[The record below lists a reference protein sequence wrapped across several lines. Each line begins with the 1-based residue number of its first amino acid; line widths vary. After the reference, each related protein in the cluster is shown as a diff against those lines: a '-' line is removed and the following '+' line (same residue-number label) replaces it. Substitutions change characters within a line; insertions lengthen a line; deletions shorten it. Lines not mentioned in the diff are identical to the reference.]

1 MSQVSPVP
9 TGGGRWRCLYP
20 HSGVTHRCPRC
31 PRCPPGVTG
40 VPLSPQAV
48 AAWRCLYPHS
58 GVTHRCHTQVSQTG
72 VPGAP
77 QVSQVSPCPRRRWPH
92 GGACTHTQVS
102 LIGVTDRCPPG
113 ITGVRRRQPR
123 RRACTHTQ
131 VSQVPPRCH
140 RCPPVPAGGG
150 RVEVPRSV
158 TAVLGQDVVL
168 PCRYRAQEQE
178 QVVQVT
184 WLKRG
189 PGAAPAE
196 VAVLNP
202 QHGEH
207 VQEPFAGR
215 VLRHGH
221 GDLGDGA
228 IVLRNAVQG
237 DEGDYECHLITFPM
251 GSFEGRLTLR
261 VLVPPLPILNPGPP
275 LEEGQG
281 RTLAAS
287 CTAEGSPVPS
297 VRWETEVR
305 GTNATRRSAHA
316 RSASVTSEFFLV
328 PGRSMNGKS
337 LTCVVAHPGLRHE
350 KRITHLLSVAY
361 LSDVSV
367 LGHTAEWQE
376 GMEGA
381 ALTCLGDGNP
391 PPTYNWTRVD
401 APLPAGVRVKGDT
414 LLFQRPLA
422 VADAGDYVCRVSNRV
437 AAKEARANV
446 SIRGRATEDTV
457 RRVDL
462 VSASVVVVGVIAAV
476 LLCVLVI
483 VVVVMTLYHKRKTQ
497 RISEKYEEELTLTRE
512 NSIRRLHS
520 SHSSDPRA
528 QLEETLQLRTESRQG
543 SLRGDS
549 LRGDSLRGT
558 SICSAMSEEPEGR
571 SYSTLSTV
579 REIETQTDVP
589 VVSAVPAVPPPP
601 APGGKEPKEEEEEGG
616 GGGDPIKAAMTH
628 FVQENGMLQAKP
640 SSNGIYINGR
650 GHLV

>member
-1 MSQVSPVP
+1 MDPRGMRPVLLLLTFLLAR
-9 TGGGRWRCLYP
+9 TG
-20 HSGVTHRCPRC
+20 
-31 PRCPPGVTG
+31 
-40 VPLSPQAV
+40 A
-48 AAWRCLYPHS
+48 
-58 GVTHRCHTQVSQTG
+58 
-72 VPGAP
+72 
-77 QVSQVSPCPRRRWPH
+77 
-92 GGACTHTQVS
+92 
-102 LIGVTDRCPPG
+102 
-113 ITGVRRRQPR
+113 
-123 RRACTHTQ
+123 
-131 VSQVPPRCH
+131 
-140 RCPPVPAGGG
+140 G

-189 PGAAPAE
+189 AGAAPAE

-221 GDLGDGA
+221 GALEDGA
-228 IVLRNAVQG
+228 ILLRNAVQG

-350 KRITHLLSVAY
+350 KRITHLLSVACAPPG
-361 LSDVSV
+361 SAQGRG
-367 LGHTAEWQE
+367 GH
-376 GMEGA
+376 GG
-381 ALTCLGDGNP
+381 
-391 PPTYNWTRVD
+391 VD
-401 APLPAGVRVKGDT
+401 APLPAGVRAKGDT

-497 RISEKYEEELTLTRE
+497 RISEKYVHGM
-512 NSIRRLHS
+512 SIG
-520 SHSSDPRA
+520 SDHGVSMECPWDVCGVSEGVQTVSGGVRGVR
-528 QLEETLQLRTESRQG
+528 LEETLQLRTESRQG
-543 SLRGDS
+543 SLRGDSLRGDSLRGDSLRGDS

-589 VVSAVPAVPPPP
+589 VVPVVVPVVVPAVPPPP
-601 APGGKEPKEEEEEGG
+601 APGGKEPEEEEGG
-616 GGGDPIKAAMTH
+616 GGGTPIKQAMTH

>member
-1 MSQVSPVP
+1 MYTRVDA
-9 TGGGRWRCLYP
+9 C
-20 HSGVTHRCPRC
+20 SGAAAGLA
-31 PRCPPGVTG
+31 GV
-40 VPLSPQAV
+40 
-48 AAWRCLYPHS
+48 
-58 GVTHRCHTQVSQTG
+58 
-72 VPGAP
+72 
-77 QVSQVSPCPRRRWPH
+77 
-92 GGACTHTQVS
+92 
-102 LIGVTDRCPPG
+102 
-113 ITGVRRRQPR
+113 
-123 RRACTHTQ
+123 
-131 VSQVPPRCH
+131 
-140 RCPPVPAGGG
+140 
-150 RVEVPRSV
+150 VEVQRSV
-158 TAVLGQDVVL
+158 TAVLGRDVVL

-189 PGAAPAE
+189 PGGSAE
-196 VAVLNP
+196 VAVLNRE
-202 QHGEH
+202 HGEH
-207 VQEPFAGR
+207 VQEPYTGR
-215 VLRHGH
+215 VLRRAPGP
-221 GDLGDGA
+221 LEDGA

-251 GSFEGRLTLR
+251 GSFEGRLTLK

-297 VRWETEVR
+297 VRWETDVR
-305 GTNATRRSAHA
+305 GTNATRRSEHA

-337 LTCVVAHPGLRHE
+337 LTCVVEHPGLRHE

-361 LSDVSV
+361 LSDASV
-367 LGHTAEWQE
+367 LGHTEEWQE

-391 PPTYNWTRVD
+391 PPTYNWTRLD
-401 APLPAGVRVKGDT
+401 APLPAGVQVKGDT
-414 LLFQRPLA
+414 LIFQRPLA
-422 VADAGDYVCRVSNRV
+422 VADAGDYICHVSNRV

-446 SIRGRATEDTV
+446 SIRSRVSDDEV
-457 RRVDL
+457 RKVDL

-476 LLCVLVI
+476 LLCVLVV
-483 VVVVMTLYHKRKTQ
+483 VVVVMTLYHKRKTK

-520 SHSSDPRA
+520 SHSTDTRT
-528 QLEETLQLRTESRQG
+528 QLEETLQLRAESRQG

-579 REIETQTDVP
+579 REIETQTE
-589 VVSAVPAVPPPP
+589 VPAV
-601 APGGKEPKEEEEEGG
+601 APGKEEDEDGA
-616 GGGDPIKAAMTH
+616 GDPIKQAMTH

-640 SSNGIYINGR
+640 STNGIYINGR

>member
-1 MSQVSPVP
+1 C
-9 TGGGRWRCLYP
+9 R
-20 HSGVTHRCPRC
+20 SGV
-31 PRCPPGVTG
+31 
-40 VPLSPQAV
+40 
-48 AAWRCLYPHS
+48 
-58 GVTHRCHTQVSQTG
+58 
-72 VPGAP
+72 
-77 QVSQVSPCPRRRWPH
+77 
-92 GGACTHTQVS
+92 
-102 LIGVTDRCPPG
+102 
-113 ITGVRRRQPR
+113 
-123 RRACTHTQ
+123 
-131 VSQVPPRCH
+131 
-140 RCPPVPAGGG
+140 
-150 RVEVPRSV
+150 VEVDRSV

-189 PGAAPAE
+189 PGGHSAK
-196 VAVLNP
+196 VAVLDR

-207 VQEPFAGR
+207 VQESYSER
-215 VLRHGH
+215 VLRRAP
-221 GDLGDGA
+221 GA
-228 IVLRNAVQG
+228 ALEDSAIILRNAVQG
-237 DEGDYECHLITFPM
+237 DEGDYECHLITFPK
-251 GSFEGRLTLR
+251 GTFEGHLTLK

-287 CTAEGSPVPS
+287 CTAEGNPVPS
-297 VRWETEVR
+297 VHWETEVR
-305 GTNATRRSAHA
+305 GTNATRRSTHA
-316 RSASVTSEFFLV
+316 NSASVTSEFFLV

-361 LSDVSV
+361 LSDASV
-367 LGHTAEWQE
+367 LGHTGEWQE

-381 ALTCLGDGNP
+381 TLTCLGDGNP
-391 PPTYNWTRVD
+391 PPTYNWTRLN

-414 LLFQRPLA
+414 LVFQQPLTPD
-422 VADAGDYVCRVSNRV
+422 DAGDYVCHMANRV
-437 AAKEARANV
+437 ATKEARANV
-446 SIRGRATEDTV
+446 SVKGRAADDEV

-476 LLCVLVI
+476 LLCVLVV
-483 VVVVMTLYHKRKTQ
+483 VVVVMTLYHKRKTK

-520 SHSSDPRA
+520 SHSTDTRTQVRA
-528 QLEETLQLRTESRQG
+528 DG
-543 SLRGDS
+543 GLRGLF

-579 REIETQTDVP
+579 REIETQTE
-589 VVSAVPAVPPPP
+589 VPAAPLLPVP
-601 APGGKEPKEEEEEGG
+601 AGKETKEEEEDGG
-616 GGGDPIKAAMTH
+616 GGGGGGGIGGVVGDPIKQAMTH

-640 SSNGIYINGR
+640 TTNGIYINGR

>member
-1 MSQVSPVP
+1 MAPRGMRP
-9 TGGGRWRCLYP
+9 GTPFLLLLLLLLLLLAATGCR
-20 HSGVTHRCPRC
+20 SGV
-31 PRCPPGVTG
+31 
-40 VPLSPQAV
+40 
-48 AAWRCLYPHS
+48 
-58 GVTHRCHTQVSQTG
+58 
-72 VPGAP
+72 
-77 QVSQVSPCPRRRWPH
+77 
-92 GGACTHTQVS
+92 
-102 LIGVTDRCPPG
+102 
-113 ITGVRRRQPR
+113 
-123 RRACTHTQ
+123 
-131 VSQVPPRCH
+131 
-140 RCPPVPAGGG
+140 
-150 RVEVPRSV
+150 VEVERSV

-189 PGAAPAE
+189 PAGRSAE
-196 VAVLNP
+196 VAVLNR

-207 VQEPFAGR
+207 VQEPYAGR
-215 VLRHGH
+215 VLRRAAG
-221 GDLGDGA
+221 GALEDGA

-251 GSFEGRLTLR
+251 GSFEGRLTLK

-361 LSDVSV
+361 LSDASV
-367 LGHTAEWQE
+367 LGHTEEWQE

-381 ALTCLGDGNP
+381 TLTCLGDGNP
-391 PPTYNWTRVD
+391 PPTYNWTRLN

-414 LLFQRPLA
+414 LVFQRPLA
-422 VADAGDYVCRVSNRV
+422 AADAGDYICRVSNRV

-446 SIRGRATEDTV
+446 SIKGRVADNEV
-457 RRVDL
+457 RKVDL

-476 LLCVLVI
+476 LLCVLVV
-483 VVVVMTLYHKRKTQ
+483 VVVVMTLYHKRKTK

-520 SHSSDPRA
+520 SHSTDTRT
-528 QLEETLQLRTESRQG
+528 QLEETLQLRAESRQG

-579 REIETQTDVP
+579 REIETQTE
-589 VVSAVPAVPPPP
+589 VPAVPLLPVP
-601 APGGKEPKEEEEEGG
+601 AGKEPKDPKEEEEDGG
-616 GGGDPIKAAMTH
+616 SGGDDPIKQAMTH

-640 SSNGIYINGR
+640 TTNGIYINGR

>member
-1 MSQVSPVP
+1 MWVLLLPLGLGSALLPP
-9 TGGGRWRCLYP
+9 GCR
-20 HSGVTHRCPRC
+20 SGV
-31 PRCPPGVTG
+31 
-40 VPLSPQAV
+40 
-48 AAWRCLYPHS
+48 
-58 GVTHRCHTQVSQTG
+58 
-72 VPGAP
+72 
-77 QVSQVSPCPRRRWPH
+77 
-92 GGACTHTQVS
+92 
-102 LIGVTDRCPPG
+102 
-113 ITGVRRRQPR
+113 
-123 RRACTHTQ
+123 
-131 VSQVPPRCH
+131 
-140 RCPPVPAGGG
+140 
-150 RVEVPRSV
+150 VEVERSV

-189 PGAAPAE
+189 PTGEGAE
-196 VAVLNP
+196 VAVLNQ

-207 VQEPFAGR
+207 VLEPYAGR
-215 VLRHGH
+215 VLRRAG
-221 GDLGDGA
+221 GALEDGA
-228 IVLRNAVQG
+228 IILRNAVQG
-237 DEGDYECHLITFPM
+237 DEGDYECHLITFPL
-251 GSFEGRLTLR
+251 GNFEGRLTLK

-287 CTAEGSPVPS
+287 CTAEGNPVPS

-361 LSDVSV
+361 LSDASV
-367 LGHTAEWQE
+367 LGHTEEWQE

-381 ALTCLGDGNP
+381 TLTCLGDGNP
-391 PPTYNWTRVD
+391 PPAYNWTRLN

-414 LLFQRPLA
+414 LVFQRPLA
-422 VADAGDYVCRVSNRV
+422 AADAGDYVCRVSNRV
-437 AAKEARANV
+437 ATKEARANV
-446 SIRGRATEDTV
+446 SIKSRVADNEV

-476 LLCVLVI
+476 LLCVLVV
-483 VVVVMTLYHKRKTQ
+483 VVVVMTLYHKRKTK

-520 SHSSDPRA
+520 SHGTDTRT
-528 QLEETLQLRTESRQG
+528 QLEETLQLRAESRQG

-549 LRGDSLRGT
+549 LRGTQHLLRHGECHRGGGVTPVPLSLQ
-558 SICSAMSEEPEGR
+558 SEEPEGR

-579 REIETQTDVP
+579 REIETQTE
-589 VVSAVPAVPPPP
+589 VPA
-601 APGGKEPKEEEEEGG
+601 APLLPTLAGKEPKEEEEDVAAVGG
-616 GGGDPIKAAMTH
+616 DDPIKQAMTH

-640 SSNGIYINGR
+640 TTNGIYINGR

>member
-1 MSQVSPVP
+1 MA
-9 TGGGRWRCLYP
+9 
-20 HSGVTHRCPRC
+20 PRGM
-31 PRCPPGVTG
+31 RPGTPFLLLLLLLLLLAATG
-40 VPLSPQAV
+40 VGA
-48 AAWRCLYPHS
+48 
-58 GVTHRCHTQVSQTG
+58 GV
-72 VPGAP
+72 
-77 QVSQVSPCPRRRWPH
+77 
-92 GGACTHTQVS
+92 
-102 LIGVTDRCPPG
+102 
-113 ITGVRRRQPR
+113 
-123 RRACTHTQ
+123 
-131 VSQVPPRCH
+131 
-140 RCPPVPAGGG
+140 
-150 RVEVPRSV
+150 VEVERSV

-178 QVVQVT
+178 QV
-184 WLKRG
+184 
-189 PGAAPAE
+189 E
-196 VAVLNP
+196 
-202 QHGEH
+202 
-207 VQEPFAGR
+207 
-215 VLRHGH
+215 
-221 GDLGDGA
+221 
-228 IVLRNAVQG
+228 QG

-251 GSFEGRLTLR
+251 GSFEGHLTLK

-287 CTAEGSPVPS
+287 CTAEGNPVPS

-305 GTNATRRSAHA
+305 GTNATRRSEHA

-361 LSDVSV
+361 LSDASV
-367 LGHTAEWQE
+367 LGHTEEWQE

-381 ALTCLGDGNP
+381 TLTCLGDGNP
-391 PPTYNWTRVD
+391 PPTYNWTRLN

-414 LLFQRPLA
+414 LVFQRPLA
-422 VADAGDYVCRVSNRV
+422 AADAGAYVCRVSNRV
-437 AAKEARANV
+437 AAKEAQANV
-446 SIRGRATEDTV
+446 SVKSRAADNEV
-457 RRVDL
+457 RKVDL

-476 LLCVLVI
+476 LLCVLVV
-483 VVVVMTLYHKRKTQ
+483 VVVVMTLYHKRKTK

-520 SHSSDPRA
+520 SHSTDTRT

-579 REIETQTDVP
+579 REIETQTEVP
-589 VVSAVPAVPPPP
+589 VAPLLAPPTV
-601 APGGKEPKEEEEEGG
+601 GKDPKEEDEDGGGGGGGSGGG
-616 GGGDPIKAAMTH
+616 GGGDPIKQAMTH

-640 SSNGIYINGR
+640 TTNGIYINGR

>member
-1 MSQVSPVP
+1 
-9 TGGGRWRCLYP
+9 
-20 HSGVTHRCPRC
+20 GV
-31 PRCPPGVTG
+31 
-40 VPLSPQAV
+40 
-48 AAWRCLYPHS
+48 
-58 GVTHRCHTQVSQTG
+58 
-72 VPGAP
+72 
-77 QVSQVSPCPRRRWPH
+77 
-92 GGACTHTQVS
+92 
-102 LIGVTDRCPPG
+102 
-113 ITGVRRRQPR
+113 
-123 RRACTHTQ
+123 
-131 VSQVPPRCH
+131 
-140 RCPPVPAGGG
+140 
-150 RVEVPRSV
+150 VEVQRSV

-178 QVVQVT
+178 QVEQVT

-189 PGAAPAE
+189 PGGQSAE
-196 VAVLNP
+196 VAVLHR

-207 VQEPFAGR
+207 VQEPYAGR
-215 VLRHGH
+215 VLRRADGA
-221 GDLGDGA
+221 LEDGA

-237 DEGDYECHLITFPM
+237 DEGDYECHLITFPL
-251 GSFEGRLTLR
+251 GNFEGRLTLK

-287 CTAEGSPVPS
+287 CTAEGNPVPS

-305 GTNATRRSAHA
+305 GSNATRRSAHA

-361 LSDVSV
+361 LSDASV
-367 LGHTAEWQE
+367 LGHTEEWQE
-376 GMEGA
+376 GTEGA
-381 ALTCLGDGNP
+381 TLTCLGDGNP
-391 PPTYNWTRVD
+391 PPTYNWTRLN

-414 LLFQRPLA
+414 LVFQRPLA
-422 VADAGDYVCRVSNRV
+422 AADAGDYVCRVSNRV
-437 AAKEARANV
+437 ATKEARANV
-446 SIRGRATEDTV
+446 SV
-457 RRVDL
+457 RSRVADNEVRKVDL

-483 VVVVMTLYHKRKTQ
+483 VVVVMTLYHKRKTK

-520 SHSSDPRA
+520 SHSTDTRTQVGRPRERV
-528 QLEETLQLRTESRQG
+528 LGYPGCWILG
-543 SLRGDS
+543 
-549 LRGDSLRGT
+549 
-558 SICSAMSEEPEGR
+558 EEPEGR

-579 REIETQTDVP
+579 REIETQTE
-589 VVSAVPAVPPPP
+589 VPALPLLPTL
-601 APGGKEPKEEEEEGG
+601 PGKEEEEDGG
-616 GGGDPIKAAMTH
+616 GGGGGGTGGGTGGTGDPIKQAMTH

-640 SSNGIYINGR
+640 STNGIYINGR

>member
-1 MSQVSPVP
+1 MGVSANTSV
-9 TGGGRWRCLYP
+9 RKRAQACL
-20 HSGVTHRCPRC
+20 SVCE
-31 PRCPPGVTG
+31 
-40 VPLSPQAV
+40 
-48 AAWRCLYPHS
+48 
-58 GVTHRCHTQVSQTG
+58 HTQRNAWMYASTSVHKRT
-72 VPGAP
+72 
-77 QVSQVSPCPRRRWPH
+77 
-92 GGACTHTQVS
+92 GACASVPKCSCTYVS
-102 LIGVTDRCPPG
+102 ASAAVPKCAG
-113 ITGVRRRQPR
+113 
-123 RRACTHTQ
+123 ACASVPKCSCMY
-131 VSQVPPRCH
+131 VSASASVPKCAGACRG
-140 RCPPVPAGGG
+140 PAG
-150 RVEVPRSV
+150 RS
-158 TAVLGQDVVL
+158 
-168 PCRYRAQEQE
+168 
-178 QVVQVT
+178 
-184 WLKRG
+184 
-189 PGAAPAE
+189 AE
-196 VAVLNP
+196 VAVLNR

-207 VQEPFAGR
+207 VQEPYAGR
-215 VLRHGH
+215 VLRRADGA
-221 GDLGDGA
+221 LEDGA

-237 DEGDYECHLITFPM
+237 DEGDYECHLITFPL
-251 GSFEGRLTLR
+251 GSFEGRLTLK

-361 LSDVSV
+361 LSDASV
-367 LGHTAEWQE
+367 LGHTEEWQE

-381 ALTCLGDGNP
+381 TLTCLGDGNP
-391 PPTYNWTRVD
+391 PPTYNWTRLN

-414 LLFQRPLA
+414 LVFQRPLA
-422 VADAGDYVCRVSNRV
+422 ADDAGDYICRVSNRV

-446 SIRGRATEDTV
+446 SIKDNEV
-457 RRVDL
+457 RKVDL

-476 LLCVLVI
+476 LLCVLVV
-483 VVVVMTLYHKRKTQ
+483 VVVVMTLYHKRKTN
-497 RISEKYEEELTLTRE
+497 EEELTLTRE

-520 SHSSDPRA
+520 SHSTDTRT
-528 QLEETLQLRTESRQG
+528 QLEETLQLRAESRQG

-549 LRGDSLRGT
+549 L
-558 SICSAMSEEPEGR
+558 EEPEGR

-579 REIETQTDVP
+579 REIETQTE
-589 VVSAVPAVPPPP
+589 VPA
-601 APGGKEPKEEEEEGG
+601 APRMVAAGGD
-616 GGGDPIKAAMTH
+616 DPIKQAMTH

-640 SSNGIYINGR
+640 TTNGIYINGR

>member
-1 MSQVSPVP
+1 MAPRGMRP
-9 TGGGRWRCLYP
+9 GTPFLLLFLLLLATGCR
-20 HSGVTHRCPRC
+20 SGV
-31 PRCPPGVTG
+31 
-40 VPLSPQAV
+40 
-48 AAWRCLYPHS
+48 
-58 GVTHRCHTQVSQTG
+58 
-72 VPGAP
+72 
-77 QVSQVSPCPRRRWPH
+77 
-92 GGACTHTQVS
+92 
-102 LIGVTDRCPPG
+102 
-113 ITGVRRRQPR
+113 
-123 RRACTHTQ
+123 
-131 VSQVPPRCH
+131 
-140 RCPPVPAGGG
+140 
-150 RVEVPRSV
+150 VEVERSV

-189 PGAAPAE
+189 PTGEGAE
-196 VAVLNP
+196 VAVLNQ

-207 VQEPFAGR
+207 VLEPYAGR
-215 VLRHGH
+215 VLRRAG
-221 GDLGDGA
+221 GALEDGA
-228 IVLRNAVQG
+228 IILRNAVQG
-237 DEGDYECHLITFPM
+237 DEGDYECHLITFPL
-251 GSFEGRLTLR
+251 GNFEGRLTLK

-287 CTAEGSPVPS
+287 CTAEGNPVPS

-361 LSDVSV
+361 LSDASV
-367 LGHTAEWQE
+367 LGHTEEWQE

-381 ALTCLGDGNP
+381 TLTCLGDGNP
-391 PPTYNWTRVD
+391 PPAYNWTRLN

-414 LLFQRPLA
+414 LVFQRPLA
-422 VADAGDYVCRVSNRV
+422 AADAGDYVCRVSNRV
-437 AAKEARANV
+437 ATKEARANV
-446 SIRGRATEDTV
+446 SIKSRVADNEV

-476 LLCVLVI
+476 LLCVLVV
-483 VVVVMTLYHKRKTQ
+483 VVVVMTLYHKRKTK

-520 SHSSDPRA
+520 SHSTDTRT
-528 QLEETLQLRTESRQG
+528 QLEETLQLRAESRQG
-543 SLRGDS
+543 S

-579 REIETQTDVP
+579 REIETQTE
-589 VVSAVPAVPPPP
+589 VPA
-601 APGGKEPKEEEEEGG
+601 APLLPTLAGKEPKEEEEDGG
-616 GGGDPIKAAMTH
+616 GSGGDDPIKQAMTH

-640 SSNGIYINGR
+640 TTNGIYINGR

>member
-1 MSQVSPVP
+1 MAPRGMRP
-9 TGGGRWRCLYP
+9 GTPFLLLLLFLAATGRA
-20 HSGVTHRCPRC
+20 GV
-31 PRCPPGVTG
+31 
-40 VPLSPQAV
+40 
-48 AAWRCLYPHS
+48 
-58 GVTHRCHTQVSQTG
+58 
-72 VPGAP
+72 
-77 QVSQVSPCPRRRWPH
+77 
-92 GGACTHTQVS
+92 
-102 LIGVTDRCPPG
+102 
-113 ITGVRRRQPR
+113 
-123 RRACTHTQ
+123 
-131 VSQVPPRCH
+131 
-140 RCPPVPAGGG
+140 
-150 RVEVPRSV
+150 VEVQPSV

-189 PGAAPAE
+189 PEGTRARL
-196 VAVLNP
+196 AVLDR

-207 VQEPFAGR
+207 VQEPYAGR
-215 VLRHGH
+215 VLRRAAG
-221 GDLGDGA
+221 GELEDGA

-237 DEGDYECHLITFPM
+237 DEGDYECHLITFPR
-251 GSFEGRLTLR
+251 GSFEGHLTLK

-287 CTAEGSPVPS
+287 CTAEGNPVPS

-337 LTCVVAHPGLRHE
+337 LTCVVEHPGLRHE

-361 LSDVSV
+361 LSDASV
-367 LGHTAEWQE
+367 LGHTDEWRE

-391 PPTYNWTRVD
+391 PPTYNWTRLE
-401 APLPAGVRVKGDT
+401 APLPAGVRARGDT

-422 VADAGDYVCRVSNRV
+422 ATDAGAYVCRVTNRV
-437 AAKEARANV
+437 ATKEARANV
-446 SIRGRATEDTV
+446 SVKGRVEDDAV
-457 RRVDL
+457 RKVDL

-483 VVVVMTLYHKRKTQ
+483 VVVVMTLYHKRKTK

-520 SHSSDPRA
+520 SHSTDTRT
-528 QLEETLQLRTESRQG
+528 QLEETLQLRTESRQGSRQG

-579 REIETQTDVP
+579 REIETQTE
-589 VVSAVPAVPPPP
+589 APALPLLPLPP
-601 APGGKEPKEEEEEGG
+601 GKEPKEEEED
-616 GGGDPIKAAMTH
+616 GGGDRDNPIKVAMTH
-628 FVQENGMLQAKP
+628 FVQENGMLQARP
-640 SSNGIYINGR
+640 STNGIYINGR

>member
-1 MSQVSPVP
+1 MAPRGMRPGTRFLLPRLLRLLLLLLAV
-9 TGGGRWRCLYP
+9 TGCR
-20 HSGVTHRCPRC
+20 SGV
-31 PRCPPGVTG
+31 
-40 VPLSPQAV
+40 
-48 AAWRCLYPHS
+48 
-58 GVTHRCHTQVSQTG
+58 
-72 VPGAP
+72 
-77 QVSQVSPCPRRRWPH
+77 
-92 GGACTHTQVS
+92 
-102 LIGVTDRCPPG
+102 
-113 ITGVRRRQPR
+113 
-123 RRACTHTQ
+123 
-131 VSQVPPRCH
+131 
-140 RCPPVPAGGG
+140 
-150 RVEVPRSV
+150 VEVQRSV

-189 PGAAPAE
+189 PAGRSAE
-196 VAVLNP
+196 VAVLNR

-207 VQEPFAGR
+207 VQEPYAGR
-215 VLRHGH
+215 VLRRASGA
-221 GDLGDGA
+221 LEDGA

-237 DEGDYECHLITFPM
+237 DEGDYECHLITFPL
-251 GSFEGRLTLR
+251 GNFEGHLTLK

-281 RTLAAS
+281 QTLAAS
-287 CTAEGSPVPS
+287 CTAEGNPVPS

-305 GTNATRRSAHA
+305 GTNATRHSAHA

-361 LSDVSV
+361 LSDASV
-367 LGHTAEWQE
+367 LGHTEEWQE

-381 ALTCLGDGNP
+381 VLTCLGDGNP
-391 PPTYNWTRVD
+391 PPTYNWTRLN

-414 LLFQRPLA
+414 LVFQRPLA
-422 VADAGDYVCRVSNRV
+422 AADAGDYICHVSNRV
-437 AAKEARANV
+437 ATKEARANV
-446 SIRGRATEDTV
+446 SVKGRAADDEV
-457 RRVDL
+457 RKVDL

-476 LLCVLVI
+476 LLCVLVV
-483 VVVVMTLYHKRKTQ
+483 VVVVMTLYHKRKTK

-520 SHSSDPRA
+520 SHSTDTRT
-528 QLEETLQLRTESRQG
+528 QLEETLQLRAESRQG

-589 VVSAVPAVPPPP
+589 VAPLLP
-601 APGGKEPKEEEEEGG
+601 APAGKEPKEEEEDG
-616 GGGDPIKAAMTH
+616 GGGDDPIKQAMTH

-640 SSNGIYINGR
+640 TTNGIYINGR

>member
-1 MSQVSPVP
+1 MHLDPHPEETPKSWTPNSNLKAPDE
-9 TGGGRWRCLYP
+9 C
-20 HSGVTHRCPRC
+20 HSGV
-31 PRCPPGVTG
+31 
-40 VPLSPQAV
+40 
-48 AAWRCLYPHS
+48 
-58 GVTHRCHTQVSQTG
+58 
-72 VPGAP
+72 
-77 QVSQVSPCPRRRWPH
+77 PC
-92 GGACTHTQVS
+92 
-102 LIGVTDRCPPG
+102 
-113 ITGVRRRQPR
+113 
-123 RRACTHTQ
+123 
-131 VSQVPPRCH
+131 
-140 RCPPVPAGGG
+140 PAGGG

-189 PGAAPAE
+189 GGSGGGAAE

-207 VQEPFAGR
+207 VQEPFVGR

-251 GSFEGRLTLR
+251 GNFEGRLTLR

-350 KRITHLLSVAY
+350 KRITHTLSVAY
-361 LSDVSV
+361 LSDASV

-391 PPTYNWTRVD
+391 PPTYNWTRV
-401 APLPAGVRVKGDT
+401 KGDM

-437 AAKEARANV
+437 ATKEARANV

-549 LRGDSLRGT
+549 LRGDSL
-558 SICSAMSEEPEGR
+558 ICSAMSEEPEGR

-589 VVSAVPAVPPPP
+589 VVVPAVPAVPPPP
-601 APGGKEPKEEEEEGG
+601 APGGKEPKEEEEEGGG

>member
-1 MSQVSPVP
+1 MRPAP
-9 TGGGRWRCLYP
+9 GPPLTGPAFLLLLLLLLLLGA
-20 HSGVTHRCPRC
+20 
-31 PRCPPGVTG
+31 TG
-40 VPLSPQAV
+40 A
-48 AAWRCLYPHS
+48 R
-58 GVTHRCHTQVSQTG
+58 
-72 VPGAP
+72 
-77 QVSQVSPCPRRRWPH
+77 
-92 GGACTHTQVS
+92 
-102 LIGVTDRCPPG
+102 
-113 ITGVRRRQPR
+113 
-123 RRACTHTQ
+123 
-131 VSQVPPRCH
+131 
-140 RCPPVPAGGG
+140 GG

-189 PGAAPAE
+189 AAGTVPAE

-221 GDLGDGA
+221 GALEDGA

-297 VRWETEVR
+297 VRWESEVR

-350 KRITHLLSVAY
+350 KRITHTLSVAY
-361 LSDVSV
+361 LSDASV

-414 LLFQRPLA
+414 LLFLRPLLA
-422 VADAGDYVCRVSNRV
+422 ADAGDYVCRVANRV
-437 AAKEARANV
+437 ATKEARANV
-446 SIRGRATEDTV
+446 SIRGRAAEDPV

-476 LLCVLVI
+476 LLCVLVV
-483 VVVVMTLYHKRKTQ
+483 VVVVMTLYHKRKTK

-520 SHSSDPRA
+520 SHSTDTRA
-528 QLEETLQLRTESRQG
+528 Q
-543 SLRGDS
+543 
-549 LRGDSLRGT
+549 
-558 SICSAMSEEPEGR
+558 
-571 SYSTLSTV
+571 V
-579 REIETQTDVP
+579 
-589 VVSAVPAVPPPP
+589 
-601 APGGKEPKEEEEEGG
+601 APGARGALGG
-616 GGGDPIKAAMTH
+616 IGGMG
-628 FVQENGMLQAKP
+628 
-640 SSNGIYINGR
+640 
-650 GHLV
+650 

>member
-1 MSQVSPVP
+1 ME
-9 TGGGRWRCLYP
+9 
-20 HSGVTHRCPRC
+20 PR
-31 PRCPPGVTG
+31 GM
-40 VPLSPQAV
+40 
-48 AAWRCLYPHS
+48 
-58 GVTHRCHTQVSQTG
+58 
-72 VPGAP
+72 PGAP
-77 QVSQVSPCPRRRWPH
+77 VLLL
-92 GGACTHTQVS
+92 GFLLA
-102 LIGVTDRCPPG
+102 VT
-113 ITGVRRRQPR
+113 
-123 RRACTHTQ
+123 
-131 VSQVPPRCH
+131 
-140 RCPPVPAGGG
+140 GGG

-189 PGAAPAE
+189 GGAGAVPAE

-207 VQEPFAGR
+207 VQEPFVGR

-251 GSFEGRLTLR
+251 GNFEGRLTLR

-350 KRITHLLSVAY
+350 KRITHTLSVAY
-361 LSDVSV
+361 LSDASV

-391 PPTYNWTRVD
+391 PPTFNWTRVD

-549 LRGDSLRGT
+549 LRGDSLRGDSLRGDSLRGT

-589 VVSAVPAVPPPP
+589 VVVPAVPAVPP
-601 APGGKEPKEEEEEGG
+601 APGGKEPKEEEEEGGG

>member
-1 MSQVSPVP
+1 MEVP
-9 TGGGRWRCLYP
+9 
-20 HSGVTHRCPRC
+20 
-31 PRCPPGVTG
+31 
-40 VPLSPQAV
+40 AE

-58 GVTHRCHTQVSQTG
+58 VSHTVSHSVSHSVSHTGVTHRCHSVSHLSPQAQAVWKCLYPHSVSHTG
-72 VPGAP
+72 A
-77 QVSQVSPCPRRRWPH
+77 
-92 GGACTHTQVS
+92 
-102 LIGVTDRCPPG
+102 
-113 ITGVRRRQPR
+113 
-123 RRACTHTQ
+123 
-131 VSQVPPRCH
+131 
-140 RCPPVPAGGG
+140 G

-189 PGAAPAE
+189 AGAAPAE

-221 GDLGDGA
+221 GALEDGA
-228 IVLRNAVQG
+228 ILLRNAVQG

-361 LSDVSV
+361 LSDASV

-401 APLPAGVRVKGDT
+401 APLPAGVRAKGDT

-520 SHSSDPRA
+520 SHGSDPRA

-543 SLRGDS
+543 SLRGDSLRGDSLRGDS

-589 VVSAVPAVPPPP
+589 VVPVVVPVVVPAPPP
-601 APGGKEPKEEEEEGG
+601 APGGKEPEEEEGG
-616 GGGDPIKAAMTH
+616 GGGDPIKQAMTH

>member
-1 MSQVSPVP
+1 
-9 TGGGRWRCLYP
+9 C
-20 HSGVTHRCPRC
+20 HAGV
-31 PRCPPGVTG
+31 
-40 VPLSPQAV
+40 
-48 AAWRCLYPHS
+48 
-58 GVTHRCHTQVSQTG
+58 
-72 VPGAP
+72 
-77 QVSQVSPCPRRRWPH
+77 
-92 GGACTHTQVS
+92 
-102 LIGVTDRCPPG
+102 
-113 ITGVRRRQPR
+113 
-123 RRACTHTQ
+123 
-131 VSQVPPRCH
+131 
-140 RCPPVPAGGG
+140 
-150 RVEVPRSV
+150 VEVERSV

-189 PGAAPAE
+189 PSGHRAK
-196 VAVLNP
+196 VAVLDR

-207 VQEPFAGR
+207 VQEPYVGR
-215 VLRHGH
+215 VLRRAP
-221 GDLGDGA
+221 DGA
-228 IVLRNAVQG
+228 LEDSAIILRNAVQG
-237 DEGDYECHLITFPM
+237 DEGDYECHLSTFPQ
-251 GSFEGRLTLR
+251 GSFEGHLTLK

-287 CTAEGSPVPS
+287 CTAEGNPVPS

-350 KRITHLLSVAY
+350 KRITHVLSVAY
-361 LSDVSV
+361 LSDASV

-381 ALTCLGDGNP
+381 TLTCLGDGNP
-391 PPTYNWTRVD
+391 PPTFNWTRLD

-414 LLFQRPLA
+414 LVFQRPLTT
-422 VADAGDYVCRVSNRV
+422 ADAGDYVCRVSNHV

-446 SIRGRATEDTV
+446 SVKSRVTGRCH
-457 RRVDL
+457 
-462 VSASVVVVGVIAAV
+462 VSTPVPRVGVGVGSWVGSALSICPSVWAGTWRARAEHDPYV
-476 LLCVLVI
+476 P
-483 VVVVMTLYHKRKTQ
+483 
-497 RISEKYEEELTLTRE
+497 SEEELTLTRE

-520 SHSSDPRA
+520 SHSTDTRTQVRA
-528 QLEETLQLRTESRQG
+528 EGSGGVG
-543 SLRGDS
+543 SLVSGDLLPCASS
-549 LRGDSLRGT
+549 LQ
-558 SICSAMSEEPEGR
+558 SEEPEGR

-579 REIETQTDVP
+579 REIETQTEVP
-589 VVSAVPAVPPPP
+589 VAPLLPVPV
-601 APGGKEPKEEEEEGG
+601 GKEPKDEEEDGG
-616 GGGDPIKAAMTH
+616 GGGGSGGDPIKQAMTH

-640 SSNGIYINGR
+640 STNGIYINGR

>member
-1 MSQVSPVP
+1 MHVQAQVCLSVRKRACMYASAPKHAWCVQAQACPSVP
-9 TGGGRWRCLYP
+9 ERAQAFLHVRCR
-20 HSGVTHRCPRC
+20 SGV
-31 PRCPPGVTG
+31 
-40 VPLSPQAV
+40 
-48 AAWRCLYPHS
+48 
-58 GVTHRCHTQVSQTG
+58 
-72 VPGAP
+72 
-77 QVSQVSPCPRRRWPH
+77 
-92 GGACTHTQVS
+92 
-102 LIGVTDRCPPG
+102 
-113 ITGVRRRQPR
+113 
-123 RRACTHTQ
+123 
-131 VSQVPPRCH
+131 
-140 RCPPVPAGGG
+140 
-150 RVEVPRSV
+150 VEVERSV

-189 PGAAPAE
+189 PAGRSAE
-196 VAVLNP
+196 VAVLNQ

-207 VQEPFAGR
+207 VQEPYVGR
-215 VLRHGH
+215 VLWRADGA
-221 GDLGDGA
+221 LEDGA
-228 IVLRNAVQG
+228 IILKNAVQG

-251 GSFEGRLTLR
+251 GNFEGRLTLK

-287 CTAEGSPVPS
+287 CTAEGNPVPS

-305 GTNATRRSAHA
+305 GTNTTRRSVHT

-361 LSDVSV
+361 LSDASV
-367 LGHTAEWQE
+367 LGHTEEWQE

-381 ALTCLGDGNP
+381 TLTCLGDGNP
-391 PPTYNWTRVD
+391 PPTYNWTRH
-401 APLPAGVRVKGDT
+401 PCLRRPSVRVSPPDSSYIHPFT
-414 LLFQRPLA
+414 SPSP
-422 VADAGDYVCRVSNRV
+422 DN
-437 AAKEARANV
+437 E
-446 SIRGRATEDTV
+446 V
-457 RRVDL
+457 RKVDL

-476 LLCVLVI
+476 LLCVLVV
-483 VVVVMTLYHKRKTQ
+483 VVVVMTLYHKRKTK

-520 SHSSDPRA
+520 SHSTDTRT
-528 QLEETLQLRTESRQG
+528 QLEETLQLRAESRQG

-579 REIETQTDVP
+579 REIETQTE
-589 VVSAVPAVPPPP
+589 VPAVPLLPTP
-601 APGGKEPKEEEEEGG
+601 AGKEPKEEEEDGG
-616 GGGDPIKAAMTH
+616 GRGDDPIKQAMTH

-640 SSNGIYINGR
+640 TTNGIYINGR

>member
-1 MSQVSPVP
+1 MD
-9 TGGGRWRCLYP
+9 
-20 HSGVTHRCPRC
+20 PRGM
-31 PRCPPGVTG
+31 R
-40 VPLSPQAV
+40 
-48 AAWRCLYPHS
+48 
-58 GVTHRCHTQVSQTG
+58 
-72 VPGAP
+72 PGAP
-77 QVSQVSPCPRRRWPH
+77 VLLLSFLLAAS
-92 GGACTHTQVS
+92 GA
-102 LIGVTDRCPPG
+102 
-113 ITGVRRRQPR
+113 
-123 RRACTHTQ
+123 
-131 VSQVPPRCH
+131 
-140 RCPPVPAGGG
+140 G
-150 RVEVPRSV
+150 RVEVPRAV

-168 PCRYRAQEQE
+168 PCRYRAQERE

-189 PGAAPAE
+189 AGAAPAE

-207 VQEPFAGR
+207 VQEAFAGR
-215 VLRHGH
+215 VLRRGH
-221 GDLGDGA
+221 GDLRDGDV
-228 IVLRNAVQG
+228 VLRNAVQG

-337 LTCVVAHPGLRHE
+337 LTCVVAHPGLSHE
-350 KRITHLLSVAY
+350 KRITHQLNVAY
-361 LSDVSV
+361 LSDASV

-401 APLPAGVRVKGDT
+401 APLPEGVRAKGDT

-520 SHSSDPRA
+520 SHGSDPRA

-543 SLRGDS
+543 SLRGDSLRGDS

-589 VVSAVPAVPPPP
+589 VVPVVTAAPPPP
-601 APGGKEPKEEEEEGG
+601 PPGGKDPKEEEEDGG